1 METFV
6 LPSHFYFNN
15 FIEFLLLVF
24 FDRIM
29 SNEKLG
35 NAEEKRN
42 TPASNNLP
50 FRDDQA
56 EHKGKIKMLIRRVG
70 DDCYVIQSTLPAN
83 SAQDN
88 NCLQSPSAEAVLDE
102 VEDKLKLSQRS
113 ANGAA
118 HDALSNN
125 QHSKSRSPVLLD
137 SGSSSCKRSPS
148 PKMMEYA
155 ESAENKEMNKNP
167 MRENANTIL
176 TLLNLLDYCIH
187 NDVTV
192 NDVCSKILEDV
203 LNLLRGKDNVECNL

>member
-1 METFV
+1 

-56 EHKGKIKMLIRRVG
+56 EH
-70 DDCYVIQSTLPAN
+70 
-83 SAQDN
+83 
-88 NCLQSPSAEAVLDE
+88 CLQSPSAEAVLDE

-137 SGSSSCKRSPS
+137 SGSSSYKRSPS